1 MLFILSLKDE
11 EKQYIY
17 LEVSEGT
24 LNSLGCCFSPLYMSL
39 KPYTVQLKRAQ
50 IHQSFDLLVFLVVT
64 PIKCSSPNELIKKI
78 QRGEQGKWNDAACT
92 AHVAGED
99 PARRPGWTQPR
110 APSLRGRCA
119 WTLCLAEVNASEI
132 YCSVASAHSGK
143 SAGRQQM
150 AL

>member
-24 LNSLGCCFSPLYMSL
+24 LNSLGCSFSPLYMSL
-39 KPYTVQLKRAQ
+39 KPYTVHLKRAR

-78 QRGEQGKWNDAACT
+78 QRGE
-92 AHVAGED
+92 
-99 PARRPGWTQPR
+99 
-110 APSLRGRCA
+110 
-119 WTLCLAEVNASEI
+119 
-132 YCSVASAHSGK
+132 
-143 SAGRQQM
+143 
-150 AL
+150 